1 MVAPRYSPV
10 LVQRSPAPLKA
21 PTLDKIDEIIIHEKL
36 SWSTELGGDGG
47 FITFAAV
54 PDQQSQDIKNVLI
67 DIAET
72 ACEIWLYRDDVL
84 VQAGPVIGV
93 QTQGP
98 TIVVIARA
106 LAYYL
111 RYMFIS
117 PSLSYEDIDQYTI
130 GKGIIDQWQNKT
142 FGHFGIETSSIGT
155 SGSTRSI
162 EYSKYESPN
171 VFRKLEQLSD
181 NVSGFEWY
189 VDPNTRA
196 MIFTD
201 RRGSDKS
208 NDVILDSRAVLSP
221 STHFS
226 VAQGDYAN
234 NIYAV
239 GSSVEEGDPK
249 IGLKTNQTAIEKFG
263 RVGAAATVDEA
274 DTQQTVDD
282 TAQSMLDTLD
292 HVHFIPSTG
301 TAMPVAGAGVMDFDV
316 GDTIH
321 WVYDYG
327 LGLFRVDRDVFSRV
341 VNVRKAGEE
350 TMTVE
355 LL

>member
-10 LVQRSPAPLKA
+10 LVERVPQGSGFPDLN
-21 PTLDKIDEIIIHEKL
+21 KIDEIVIHEKL
-36 SWSTELGGDGG
+36 SWSTELNGDGG

-54 PDQQSQDIKNVLI
+54 PDQQSQDIKDVLI
-67 DIAET
+67 DIADT

-98 TIVVIARA
+98 TIVIIARA

-111 RYMFIS
+111 RYMFIGN
-117 PSLSYEDIDQYTI
+117 LKYVDWDQYSI
-130 GKGIIDQWQNKT
+130 GKALIDGWQATTYGN
-142 FGHFGIETSSIGT
+142 FGIDTSTIGT
-155 SGSTRSI
+155 SGHDRTI
-162 EYSKYESPN
+162 EYVETESPN

-181 NVSGFEWY
+181 NVNGFEWY
-189 VDPNTRA
+189 VDPNTRK

-201 RRGSDKS
+201 RRGSDRS

-226 VAQGDYAN
+226 VAAGDYAN
-234 NIYAV
+234 HTIAV
-239 GSSVEEGDPK
+239 GASVDGNDPK
-249 IGLKTNQTAIEKFG
+249 IGTKENLTAMAKFG
-263 RVGAAATVDEA
+263 RAGAAATVDEA

-282 TAQSMLDTLD
+282 TSQSMLDTLD

-350 TMTVE
+350 TMTIE